1 MSVFLSL
8 PPKQIGT
15 TAKDKGY
22 QTLANKFLIP
32 LIKNLPEKSSMI
44 GDKNWNPSD
53 KFWTIKVSAKN
64 LKYITKDKTS
74 PFTLINGKMGKGE
87 VTYTVPDKKPIGIK
101 FTTSNQSKTNTA
113 DQERGSAFIFGQSL
127 NNNKKFKSWDDIVAD
142 KDTFPKLVKLF
153 KGDVPFDWLIS
164 YYAQQKVLL
173 DEVQPVRVS
182 KFNRDGG
189 FMDFF
194 TKLISRKFK
203 ITKKDNWDPAD
214 IWIIHGDERQYINQ
228 IEQSME
234 GPHQTIGELNDILR
248 GMFRRKEVMGVS
260 LKKTGK
266 VAYYEEVNLSGM
278 IPDTKNY
285 NYAVP
290 MTDLIAMFN
299 IEYPDASFTQ
309 DVKIKVDAVD
319 DNKTFTFQI
328 KANSSDA
335 RNGSNLKF
343 EPTMK
348 GASSARLGKAPVDD
362 VCDILKEIKSTA
374 VFKNRYQDY
383 PGTVEEFKTHAKGEK
398 YFESKVLPT
407 LLVGK
412 SKITTDISD
421 INKAIENI
429 KTSYLG
435 KKDRG
440 TNTRCKLMGL
450 DFFYQISKLTDK
462 QRNEFVTDMVYLAQK
477 KSFAKRPDFG
487 PFGKIF

>member
-1 MSVFLSL
+1 MAVFLSL
-8 PPKQIGT
+8 PPKEIGT
-15 TAKDKGY
+15 TAKNKGY
-22 QTLANKFLIP
+22 QVLSEKFLMP
-32 LIKNLPEKSSMI
+32 LIKDLPEKSSMI

-64 LKYITKDKTS
+64 LKYITKDKKS

-87 VTYTVPDKKPIGIK
+87 AVYTVPDKKPIGIK
-101 FTTSNQSKTNTA
+101 FTTVNQSKTNTA
-113 DQERGSAFIFGQSL
+113 DQERGSSFIFGQSL

-142 KDTFPKLVKLF
+142 KDTFPKLVRLF

-164 YYAQQKVLL
+164 YYAQQKILL

-189 FMDFF
+189 FMDFI

>member
-1 MSVFLSL
+1 MAVFLSL

-15 TAKDKGY
+15 TAKNKGY
-22 QTLANKFLIP
+22 QVLSEKFLMP
-32 LIKNLPEKSSMI
+32 LIKDLPEKSSMI

-64 LKYITKDKTS
+64 LKYITKDKKS

-87 VTYTVPDKKPIGIK
+87 AVYTVPDKKPIGIK
-101 FTTSNQSKTNTA
+101 FTTVNQSKTNTA
-113 DQERGSAFIFGQSL
+113 DQERGSSFIFGQSL

-142 KDTFPKLVKLF
+142 KDTFPKLVRLF

-164 YYAQQKVLL
+164 YYAQQKILL

-189 FMDFF
+189 FMDFI

-383 PGTVEEFKTHAKGEK
+383 PGTIEEFKTHAKGEK

-407 LLVGK
+407 LLRGS

-421 INKAIENI
+421 VNNVINNI